1 MAEELADEDLV
12 DYEEDQD
19 EGDDKGA
26 DEVKK
31 CARPPARDPVDLR
44 CKTDAHTP
52 RVPLW
57 SRARAIAALN
67 RQPRARLR
75 RICRRGRAH
84 AHPRRAPP
92 HLCAAICTRR

>member
-31 CARPPARDPVDLR
+31 CM
-44 CKTDAHTP
+44 
-52 RVPLW
+52 
-57 SRARAIAALN
+57 
-67 RQPRARLR
+67 
-75 RICRRGRAH
+75 
-84 AHPRRAPP
+84 
-92 HLCAAICTRR
+92 CAADMSGARVGC